1 MQTRPPSEEEYE
13 SIARLC
19 HALRRFVKF
28 TEQAARSAGLTHQ
41 QLQALI
47 AVRGFPDRDHLTV
60 GELAEKLQ
68 IKHHSTV
75 ELVNRL
81 EAAGMVRRQ
90 SSERDR
96 RRVRVYLTQRA
107 EETLG
112 QACAMRVRECIE
124 LGRELHRELAS
135 LIDP

>member
-1 MQTRPPSEEEYE
+1 MQMRPPTDEEYE

-19 HALRRFVKF
+19 HALRRFVRYS
-28 TEQAARSAGLTHQ
+28 EQAARSAGLTHQ

-47 AVRGFPDRDHLTV
+47 AIRGFPGRDYVTV
-60 GELAEKLQ
+60 GELAEKVQ

-81 EAAGMVRRQ
+81 ESAGMVRRQ
-90 SSERDR
+90 SSDGDR
-96 RRVRVYLTQRA
+96 RRVRVYLTPKGDA
-107 EETLG
+107 TLSLACTM
-112 QACAMRVRECIE
+112 QARECIE
-124 LGRELHRELAS
+124 LGRELNRELTL

>member
-1 MQTRPPSEEEYE
+1 MRPPSNEEYE

-28 TEQAARSAGLTHQ
+28 SEQAARSAGLTHQ

-47 AVRGFPDRDHLTV
+47 AVRGYPGRDYLTV

-81 EAAGMVRRQ
+81 EAAGLVRRQ
-90 SSERDR
+90 LSEGDR
-96 RRVRVYLTQRA
+96 RRVRVYLTQQA
-107 EETLG
+107 LETLG
-112 QACAMRVRECIE
+112 LACAMRAGECIE
-124 LGRELHRELAS
+124 LGRELHRELGS